1 MEKKNFLNKIDIFRV
16 PILLRFKKSQHFSS
30 NITKTLSIITIF
42 LGFLYCGYSIYELFS
57 YQSFS
62 IVTNSKLNNE
72 IIDLSNTP
80 ILIGIT
86 TENGESIPL
95 NSSIIITSYVKNF
108 KTSLNEKN
116 KKIDIIEYNEINMEF
131 CNNSYYIK
139 KYNFI
144 QKYNLSNYLCVKPN
158 QNLSLFGRH
167 RDFINGYSTINFFL
181 KKLIED
187 NNFLN
192 NHFFSLIY
200 LSEVIDNDQYK
211 NPIIKQ
217 FRSENF
223 QISLNSYKKFFYSF
237 SPLIYNSNEGLFFQI
252 KKKYK
257 SFSFNNIQ
265 LDFLNNNVDDY
276 SSDDYGSD
284 DKSLNLI
291 KISFTSIDFMEEVT
305 RKYLDFYEMCSKIGG
320 TLEVFVGIFY
330 FISQY
335 LSRKS
340 LVVDFVNQLILSN
353 NNNKINNRI
362 NKIYLS
368 NLFNKKEKK
377 ISQIFKTEFR
387 NKKDI
392 SNIIFK
398 SEVNSQNERLNNNT
412 NIPIKNL
419 NSIYKYQ
426 FNFDG
431 QIYTI
436 SFLNY
441 LLPFFYLKKKKRYRI
456 LCMYSNIID
465 TFLSLEEILPIIE
478 RMSKYFK
485 EKKNTNFEKKY
496 ILNMQPINKSN
507 LPIFYI

>member
-1 MEKKNFLNKIDIFRV
+1 MEKNNFLNKIDIFRV

-30 NITKTLSIITIF
+30 NITKILSIIAIF
-42 LGFLYCGYSIYELFS
+42 LGLLYCGYSIYELFS

-62 IVTNSKLNNE
+62 IITNSKLNNE
-72 IIDLSNTP
+72 NIDLSNTP

-108 KTSLNEKN
+108 KTSITEEN
-116 KKIDIIEYNEINMEF
+116 KKIDNIEYNEILMEF

-144 QKYNLSNYLCVKPN
+144 QKYNLSHYLCVKPN

-187 NNFLN
+187 NSFLN
-192 NHFFSLIY
+192 NQFFSLIY
-200 LSEVIDNDQYK
+200 LSEVVDNDQYK
-211 NPIIKQ
+211 NPIIKK

-237 SPLIYNSNEGLFFQI
+237 SPLIYNSNEGLFFKI

-265 LDFLNNNVDDY
+265 LDFLNTNV
-276 SSDDYGSD
+276 DDYGSD

-305 RKYLDFYEMCSKIGG
+305 RKYLDFYEMCAKIGG
-320 TLEVFVGIFY
+320 TLEFFVGIFY

-353 NNNKINNRI
+353 NNNKINNRV

-368 NLFNKKEKK
+368 NLFKNEKK

-387 NKKDI
+387 NKKNI
-392 SNIIFK
+392 SNFIIK
-398 SEVNSQNERLNNNT
+398 DEVNSQNERLNNNT
-412 NIPIKNL
+412 NTPIKNL

-431 QIYTI
+431 QIYKI